1 MSANQ
6 HDLKK
11 VSVKDVIFCL
21 PFIVYGP
28 FMCEG
33 DDSVYGGVQ
42 IGKKGNKKDVQ
53 VGWAIRFRGLVRH
66 RQQPP
71 RG

>member
-1 MSANQ
+1 MLYFAFRLLFM
-6 HDLKK
+6 DLLCAR
-11 VSVKDVIFCL
+11 VTTVCMV
-21 PFIVYGP
+21 VYKL
-28 FMCEG
+28 E
-33 DDSVYGGVQ
+33 
-42 IGKKGNKKDVQ
+42 KKGNKKDVQ